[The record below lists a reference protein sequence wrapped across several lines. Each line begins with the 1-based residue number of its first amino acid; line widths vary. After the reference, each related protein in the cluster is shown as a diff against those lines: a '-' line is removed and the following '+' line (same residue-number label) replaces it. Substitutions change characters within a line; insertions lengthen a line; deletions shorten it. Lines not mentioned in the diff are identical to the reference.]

1 MKVLEDRVVIMNPG
15 QLPFDMSLEQLED
28 PDHPSRPRNKLIAQ
42 VFYDMHVIEQY
53 GSGIRRINND
63 CDKNGSPYPVLKSE
77 NGEFSI
83 KFLARTKESA
93 SKLGIDPAKFGVF
106 DKADVANGATGP
118 KTGPK
123 TGLKTGLKGRA
134 RILELLRG
142 RPKITIA
149 ELIEET
155 GLSRNGVKWNID
167 RLKAEGFVRR
177 VGPVKGG
184 HWEVVGFES

>member
-1 MKVLEDRVVIMNPG
+1 MNPG

-93 SKLGIDPAKFGVF
+93 LKLGIDPAKFGVL
-106 DKADVANGATGP
+106 DKAEAANGATGP

-123 TGLKTGLKGRA
+123 TGLKGRA
-134 RILELLRG
+134 RILELLRV

-167 RLKAEGFVRR
+167 KLKAAGLVRR
-177 VGPVKGG
+177 VGPAKGG
-184 HWEVVGFES
+184 YWEVVDGEP